1 MRLDHMAEVGE
12 VCRCVLAAEKQATEL
27 LFKTLDGGG
36 QRRLRHIAPFACAR
50 KIQFLRQRKEVANVV
65 HFHSIPL
72 SPQGACDAIARPG
85 GKRPCFGLTCRS
97 SSSEPAA
104 SRSPRRSFA
113 RFGSCSDGA
122 VHGQ

>member
-1 MRLDHMAEVGE
+1 MRPDHMAEVGE
-12 VCRCVLAAEKQATEL
+12 VCRWVIAAEKQDTEL
-27 LFKTLDGGG
+27 LVKTLGGVR

-72 SPQGACDAIARPG
+72 STQGACDAIARPG
-85 GKRPCFGLTCRS
+85 GKRPCFELTCRS

-104 SRSPRRSFA
+104 SRSPCRSFS
-113 RFGSCSDGA
+113 RF
-122 VHGQ
+122 VRL